1 MLCANFC
8 WRARYGPH
16 PSFRPLFPLRVR
28 YVCVRVRV
36 WAGARVHVC
45 VCMRVC
51 LVIFWSSA
59 CLHGRLPAHVC
70 ALACLRTC
78 VPACLRA
85 CAFACLRA
93 CVHACLCTS
102 ACLHACVCFGCFWL
116 RACVRVYACVFVF
129 VPFSPQTAKAVSML
143 LALDFPGDNSEFF
156 AVTCRGFPPPL
167 PCWELAR
174 AGCSW
179 LFLSFFLFPFL
190 FSFSPVAGP
199 RHREVQQCCA
209 ALCALLPPLAL
220 PARVGSPP
228 PSPRVFSSLRCACV
242 RCTSSAWLRVF
253 ARVCVHATPP
263 QISSK

>member
-1 MLCANFC
+1 MDPTPPSVLSSRARTLCVRARARVGGCARARVRLYACLSGLFLVFCMLARPLACACLCA
-8 WRARYGPH
+8 
-16 PSFRPLFPLRVR
+16 
-28 YVCVRVRV
+28 CV
-36 WAGARVHVC
+36 
-45 VCMRVC
+45 
-51 LVIFWSSA
+51 
-59 CLHGRLPAHVC
+59 P
-70 ALACLRTC
+70 ACLRAC

-116 RACVRVYACVFVF
+116 RACVRAYACVFVF
-129 VPFSPQTAKAVSML
+129 VPFSPNRQRGVNA

-190 FSFSPVAGP
+190 PSFSPVAGP
-199 RHREVQQCCA
+199 RRREVQQCCA

-228 PSPRVFSSLRCACV
+228 SPRVFSSFAV
-242 RCTSSAWLRVF
+242 RVRALRVF
-253 ARVCVHATPP
+253 CLVACFCASVRATPP